1 MVKARP
7 RAETPAMTRLL
18 LIDPPQDLA
27 EALRSS
33 PLLEGSLVEIA
44 PNDADALRRIRIR
57 GYDVVFSNP
66 KTPVQADLVFL
77 EEARLARPGVRPI
90 VLTDGV
96 VAEEVI
102 AALRS
107 RVFALFS
114 APFDLV
120 EITDMA
126 RRAVAAREW
135 HEGIEV
141 VSAKPNWISV
151 RVNCGLL
158 TVERLVRFLSELGK
172 DIPEPGR
179 DEVMAAFREILVNA
193 MEHGGEF
200 DPEKVVEVSAVRTQR
215 TIVYY
220 VKDPGPGF
228 DPVRLPH
235 AAPTDEEGDLLA
247 HAERRAEL
255 GLRPGGFGLLLA
267 RKIVDE
273 MIHSERGN
281 EVILIKHIQ

>member
-1 MVKARP
+1 
-7 RAETPAMTRLL
+7 MTRLL
-18 LIDPPQDLA
+18 LINPPQDLL
-27 EALRSS
+27 EALRAS
-33 PLLEGSLVEIA
+33 PLLEGALVESVVT
-44 PNDADALRRIRIR
+44 DAEALRRLRMHS
-57 GYDVVFSNP
+57 YDVVFSSP
-66 KTPVQADLVFL
+66 STPVEANLVFL

-90 VLTDGV
+90 VLTSE
-96 VAEEVI
+96 AAPEEVI

-107 RVFALFS
+107 RVFAFFS
-114 APFDLV
+114 APYDLPEV
-120 EITDMA
+120 VDMTK
-126 RRAVAAREW
+126 RAVRATEW

-141 VSAKPNWISV
+141 VSAKPDWISL

-172 DIPEPGR
+172 DVPEPGR
-179 DEVMAAFREILVNA
+179 DEVMLAFREILVNA

-200 DPEKVVEVSAVRTQR
+200 NPEQVVEVSAVRTRR

-228 DPVRLPH
+228 DPAEVPH
-235 AAPTDEEGDLLA
+235 AASPREEDDLLA
-247 HAERRAEL
+247 HAEQRAEL

-281 EVILIKHIQ
+281 EVLLIKHIV

>member
-1 MVKARP
+1 M
-7 RAETPAMTRLL
+7 RLL
-18 LIDPPQDLA
+18 LINPPPDLA
-27 EALRSS
+27 EALASS
-33 PLLEGSLVEIA
+33 KLLEGALIDVATS
-44 PNDADALRRIRIR
+44 DADALRRIRIR
-57 GYDVVFSNP
+57 SYDVVFSSP
-66 KTPVQADLVFL
+66 ETPVETALVFL

-90 VLTDGV
+90 VLTNG
-96 VAEEVI
+96 AAKEEVI

-107 RVFALFS
+107 RVFAIFS
-114 APFDLV
+114 EPYDFS
-120 EITDMA
+120 EIADMA

-141 VSAKPNWISV
+141 VSARPDWLSL

-179 DEVMAAFREILVNA
+179 EEVMVAFREILVNA

-200 DPEKVVEVSAVRTQR
+200 DPEQVVEVSAVRTKR

-220 VKDPGPGF
+220 IKDPGAGF
-228 DPVRLPH
+228 DPAELPH
-235 AAPTDEEGDLLA
+235 AAPSEEGDLLA
-247 HAERRAEL
+247 HAEERAEL

-281 EVILIKHIQ
+281 EVLLIKHIV

>member
-1 MVKARP
+1 
-7 RAETPAMTRLL
+7 
-18 LIDPPQDLA
+18 
-27 EALRSS
+27 
-33 PLLEGSLVEIA
+33 
-44 PNDADALRRIRIR
+44 
-57 GYDVVFSNP
+57 
-66 KTPVQADLVFL
+66 
-77 EEARLARPGVRPI
+77 
-90 VLTDGV
+90 
-96 VAEEVI
+96 
-102 AALRS
+102 
-107 RVFALFS
+107 
-114 APFDLV
+114 
-120 EITDMA
+120 
-126 RRAVAAREW
+126 VAAREW
-135 HEGIEV
+135 HDGIEV

-200 DPEKVVEVSAVRTQR
+200 DPEQVVEVSAVRTQR

-235 AAPTDEEGDLLA
+235 AAPMDEEGDLLA

>member
-1 MVKARP
+1 
-7 RAETPAMTRLL
+7 MTRLL
-18 LIDPPQDLA
+18 LIEPPEDLA
-27 EALRSS
+27 AALRSS
-33 PLLEGSLVEIA
+33 PLLEGTVIETAAS
-44 PNDADALRRIRIR
+44 DADALRRLRIR
-57 GYDVVFSNP
+57 SYDVVFSDP
-66 KTPVQADLVFL
+66 STPVEDDLVFL
-77 EEARLARPGVRPI
+77 EEARLARPGVRPV
-90 VLTDGV
+90 VLTSG
-96 VAEEVI
+96 AAPEEVI

-107 RVFALFS
+107 RVFAFFS
-114 APFDLV
+114 APWDLP

-126 RRAVAAREW
+126 KRAVAATEW

-141 VSAKPNWISV
+141 VSAKPDWISL

-172 DIPEPGR
+172 DLPEAAR
-179 DEVMAAFREILVNA
+179 EEVMLAFREIVVNA

-200 DPEKVVEVSAVRTQR
+200 NPEQVVEVSAVRTQR
-215 TIVYY
+215 TVVYY

-228 DPVRLPH
+228 DPASIPH
-235 AAPTDEEGDLLA
+235 AADADPGKDLLA
-247 HAERRAEL
+247 HAEQRAEL

-281 EVILIKHIQ
+281 EVLLIKHIV

>member
-1 MVKARP
+1 
-7 RAETPAMTRLL
+7 MTRLL
-18 LIDPPQDLA
+18 LIDPPEKLA
-27 EALRSS
+27 EAFRAS
-33 PLLEGSLVEIA
+33 PLLEGAVVDVAAS
-44 PNDADALRRIRIR
+44 DAEALRRLRIR
-57 GYDVVFSNP
+57 SYDVVCTSP
-66 KTPVQADLVFL
+66 STPVEDDLVFL

-90 VLTDGV
+90 VLASG
-96 VAEEVI
+96 AAPEEVI

-107 RVFALFS
+107 RVFAVFS
-114 APFDLV
+114 PPWDLP
-120 EITDMA
+120 ELTDMA
-126 RRAVAAREW
+126 KRAAAATDW
-135 HEGIEV
+135 HDGIEV
-141 VSAKPNWISV
+141 VSARPDWISL

-172 DIPEPGR
+172 DLPESWR
-179 DEVMAAFREILVNA
+179 EETMLAFREILVNA

-200 DPEKVVEVSAVRTQR
+200 NPEQVVEVSAVRTQR

-228 DPVRLPH
+228 NPVGIPH
-235 AAPTDEEGDLLA
+235 AVPDDPDEDLIA
-247 HAERRAEL
+247 HAEQRAEL

-281 EVILIKHIQ
+281 EVLLIKYIV